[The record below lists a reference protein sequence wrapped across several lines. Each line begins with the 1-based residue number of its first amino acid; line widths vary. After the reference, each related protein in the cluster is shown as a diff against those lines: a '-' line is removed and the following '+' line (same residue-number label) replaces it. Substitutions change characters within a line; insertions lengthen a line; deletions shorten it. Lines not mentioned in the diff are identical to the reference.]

1 MRQFGGSPDL
11 GEPGCQSGENDG
23 VDARRVWIGHDGR
36 SAGAGAGGWL
46 YRAGAGRGP
55 TRPGGD
61 GGDRIA
67 LVHAVELADNEHAVE
82 LADNEHAVELAFR
95 ELLGCGP
102 SAVVR
107 RLASVA
113 NSTTKSINDFLAV
126 FNSSQ
131 GAPTPELVAAEQKV
145 LAALAPVPTQLRTL
159 PGLRILPPSDSLARE
174 VPALASAVE
183 AVAAAIPQRKSA
195 PFNDAKTGYNTH
207 LDALKV
213 LCP

>member
-1 MRQFGGSPDL
+1 MMGMTRVGFGPATMVALLGLGLVAGCTGQVQGEARPDPAVTVATGSP
-11 GEPGCQSGENDG
+11 SST
-23 VDARRVWIGHDGR
+23 R
-36 SAGAGAGGWL
+36 SSSPTTTTRSSSPSASTSGAGHL
-46 YRAGAGRGP
+46 LLC
-55 TRPGGD
+55 D
-61 GGDRIA
+61 G
-67 LVHAVELADNEHAVE
+67 L
-82 LADNEHAVELAFR
+82 
-95 ELLGCGP
+95 P
-102 SAVVR
+102 
-107 RLASVA
+107 SVA

-159 PGLRILPPSDSLARE
+159 PGLRLLPPSDSLARE

>member
-1 MRQFGGSPDL
+1 MMGMTRVGFGSATMVALLGLGLVAGCTGQVQGEARPDPAVTVATGSP
-11 GEPGCQSGENDG
+11 SST
-23 VDARRVWIGHDGR
+23 R
-36 SAGAGAGGWL
+36 SSSPTTNTRSSSPTTSTRSSSPSASSSGAGHL
-46 YRAGAGRGP
+46 LLC
-55 TRPGGD
+55 D
-61 GGDRIA
+61 G
-67 LVHAVELADNEHAVE
+67 L
-82 LADNEHAVELAFR
+82 
-95 ELLGCGP
+95 P
-102 SAVVR
+102 
-107 RLASVA
+107 SVA